1 MKAFYNVN
9 ASDKILIEDYTVN
22 IRLKKEGV

>member
-1 MKAFYNVN
+1 MKAFYNVH